1 MSNKEMQ
8 SKVAELKEL
17 QRMQEELAAEI
28 DSLKDTIKAAMGDQE
43 QITAGAFK
51 ISWKTVTSSRIDT
64 AALKKALPE
73 VAQRFTKQTI
83 TRRLTIA

>member
-73 VAQRFTKQTI
+73 VAQRFTKLTT

>member
-28 DSLKDTIKAAMGDQE
+28 DSLKDTIKAAMGDRE

-51 ISWKTVTSSRIDT
+51 IIWKTVTSSRVDT
-64 AALKKALPE
+64 TALKKALPE
-73 VAQRFTKQTI
+73 VAAQFTKT
-83 TRRLTIA
+83 TTSHRLTIA

>member
-73 VAQRFTKQTI
+73 VAAAYTKTTTGRRFSVN
-83 TRRLTIA
+83 